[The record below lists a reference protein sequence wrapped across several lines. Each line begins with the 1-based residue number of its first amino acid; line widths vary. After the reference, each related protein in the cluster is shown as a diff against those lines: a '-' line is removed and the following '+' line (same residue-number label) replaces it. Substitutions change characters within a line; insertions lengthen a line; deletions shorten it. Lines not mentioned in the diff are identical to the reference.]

1 VIPISTTVPPA
12 SGPIRTPDPA
22 PQDVAG
28 PDDLTGIP
36 PALTAALTAFAL
48 HERRTAMWRGWAES
62 ALVAAGA
69 LAVGA
74 ANDAWLHPSYGA
86 RCWVALGGAVVV
98 SAVVAWRVG
107 LPWWRGAPPVA
118 VARALEA
125 AAAARGKGLDQRLS
139 AAIELAGKPTR
150 GVSAWMVGRTL
161 ALAAQEAAALA
172 PSALIDALPGRKAW
186 RRSAAA
192 GLVLALALAVPGVPT
207 FYLRALWPPANLE
220 RPSRVKLVVDGGD
233 RLVAEGAAMDLSVA
247 ASPDPGAAV
256 VELRWDDGASERL
269 DMVAGPGSSSSG
281 GSGAGRYTAHLGAVT
296 RGFTYDVVAGDGE
309 TRRYDV
315 RTAPPPRVDRVELRV
330 RPPAYTGLP
339 PHKHAG
345 GDLEIV
351 AGSTVTITAVLAGEP
366 AVAAALVCEGGE
378 GNASV
383 EQAARILPVGGDGMG
398 AVQATLTPTAS
409 MTWHLRLVGAN
420 GLRAETAERWQ
431 LAVVPDRAPT
441 ATLTVPGGLPPGGTV
456 ALDEPLALAVTG
468 SDDLGLATLELEIAT
483 AGGTPIR
490 QPIDL
495 PAGPAPL
502 ARAESTLA
510 LDPSAYG
517 LAPGDH
523 VVVTAVAT
531 DRGGQEGRS
540 APLDL
545 AVAVRSDGDL
555 AAAAERLRA
564 ARARLAD
571 AAAELSAIA
580 KAWNGLGHDQPGD
593 ELAWRGD
600 MLLLRERAATW
611 TSDINSIAADTA
623 QGAADSAGNTDSAPA
638 AAGLAGIARTLGAWG
653 AGIGGQLD
661 VEAAAALAAPAAL
674 PQARARAMAVADAA
688 GRDLDHLSTDLSALG
703 LGADTAALALR
714 AHDAGARAARALVL
728 LRGDVAWRE
737 TSWQPG
743 LAGDF
748 YNGIALAGDPV
759 WRTVGAPDFDQLN
772 VPGIGLYNFSARYT
786 GEVQVAEDGDWVF
799 RATADDGVRLSIDG
813 AALLP
818 AQAWVQQ
825 APTPWS
831 GTIHLAQGWHELVL
845 DYYQG
850 PGGSHLDLAMAH
862 PGQALVQ
869 VPLDHLRSR
878 HAGDALA
885 AAVTAAMVKAVPA
898 AVAQAEARAD
908 AAWTTLAQVPA
919 ALDAAAA
926 AGGGDPL
933 RQLST
938 AATAPAATLAAMP
951 PRAAW
956 TMATLDGAGAAAN
969 TVAGAAAQAPAMVA
983 GVVANAVNA
992 EPDPGPLPELRIAI
1006 SAGAALIA
1014 RADQVAA
1021 DPGDRA
1027 ARGRALSGAAAWAG
1041 QIARAAVAAADTLA
1055 DATGCDAPGRLERA
1069 AAIRNLSQLQDLALA
1084 EQSVVNT
1091 AARHAELHLG
1101 VAGPALAPQRQP
1113 AWAAM
1118 QACLKN
1124 AEDAVIA
1131 AGARA
1136 DAALARTALAAAT
1149 SATAAQA
1156 ADGDATL
1163 AQAIAGSNARRLA
1176 ELARLRRDH
1185 GDPAAAVAL
1194 AHLAAAAGPID
1205 AGTLTAALGMA
1216 VAQPAPWLADA
1227 TLITAKS
1234 VRDAGQRIA
1243 RLVPLPPDP
1252 GDAPIIDNSLTAVA
1266 FTCSDGAALWGH
1278 FGVMRGHQEIT
1289 FIGDDLPAK
1298 AVPDGGNDGW
1308 TWATDTPPPNGKRA
1322 HAAKYDAGLHQHLI
1336 AVPVGTMPIQ
1346 AGDVFFIDVRTDA
1359 VKPPQEMLVQ
1369 LQLNGDWNHRAS
1381 WGGDNLA
1388 ALINL
1393 HVGALPEGG
1402 QWARLEVPVEALG
1415 FALDPEHPPAPFFA
1429 DGEEVAPSAPVTPAD
1444 KAHAR
1449 NLEATAQRNDA
1460 KSERERRERATAATA
1475 AHLATAAAALVLV
1488 AEGERRRG
1496 DGRSDQAPAFNAVA
1510 REAAALAGE
1519 DFPTDPNGE
1528 AETAQDLRLL
1538 AKKIADLANKP
1549 ARSATA
1555 AIAANDPATRLQ
1567 GLAKDAHDAAVN
1579 HDQRPALQAE
1589 LAQAAHAAPATA
1601 TTDRA
1606 AATGD
1611 LRAAITQAEAADAG
1625 ERAARAQAAAN
1636 AEALAKDLD
1645 AFATKATQDA
1655 AATGDAQS
1663 KTALTAA
1670 AAAAKTQSA
1679 EATALATALQQD
1691 PANAGAAPTPALAT
1705 RTDADATAI
1714 ATGVAAPLAVA
1725 SQGDQRSADDGR
1737 AGAEMAARAED
1748 SAAAL
1753 AASEARRVAAQKRLA
1768 EATAQAAAAA
1778 GAADPGAAQ
1787 VAADAA
1793 TANAVTTSQ
1802 TAATAW
1808 ATSAANPQDPNALNA
1823 AHAAQDIAIA
1833 AQNAAAQAQAAA
1845 VQAPAAGNTAGT
1857 ANGATG
1863 KSAENTGKSAGS
1875 AAQDPVVADAAQAAA
1890 AGGDAADLAAGSAR
1904 MAAAAGNAAAVGGD
1918 AGAAAAARKAADD
1931 AAGASMAAEPH
1942 LEAAARTLAKQ
1953 LADAP
1958 PATVAGNQA
1967 AAGQP
1972 NPAMDGGTADAR
1984 VADAGG
1990 PAPSADIGAGADP
2003 TTNAGAAAAGT
2014 ADAGAAA
2021 HGDAA
2026 APGAAPAPG
2035 QGAAAAG
2042 QGAGP
2047 AAGKT
2052 AGADQGAGKA
2062 GKGAGAGAGAPA
2074 GGDAVADPARQA
2086 LAMIAANPADDGSYR
2101 NAAATLDA
2109 AAAAARMD
2117 GAAGAAGAPGAAG
2130 AAAGAP
2136 GQGAAAANS
2145 GKGGPGG
2152 RSGPGP
2158 SKGSANTPGGSA
2170 AGLASNPGGSDHPDW
2185 ARLSDQA
2192 QRNVR
2197 SEGVDHF
2204 SVEHQEAIRA
2214 YLQRL
2219 AEGK

>member
-1 VIPISTTVPPA
+1 VIPITTTVPPA
-12 SGPIRTPDPA
+12 AGPIRTPDPA

-28 PDDLTGIP
+28 PDDVTGIP
-36 PALTAALTAFAL
+36 PALTAALAAFARQ
-48 HERRTAMWRGWAES
+48 ERRTAMWRGWAEA

-98 SAVVAWRVG
+98 SATVAWRVG

-139 AAIELAGKPTR
+139 AAIELAGKPVR

-220 RPSRVKLVVDGGD
+220 RPSRVKLTVDGGD
-233 RLVAEGAAMDLSVA
+233 RLVAEGAAMDLAVA
-247 ASPDPGAAV
+247 AAPDPGAAV
-256 VELRWDDGASERL
+256 AELRWDDGAVERL
-269 DMVAGPGSSSSG
+269 DMVAGAGSTP
-281 GSGAGRYTAHLGAVT
+281 GRYTAHLGAVT
-296 RGFTYDVVAGDGE
+296 RGFTYDIVAGDGE

-378 GNASV
+378 GNAAV

-468 SDDLGLATLELEIAT
+468 TDDLGLATLDLEIAT

-490 QPIDL
+490 HPIDL
-495 PAGPAPL
+495 PAGPAPQL
-502 ARAESTLA
+502 RAESTLA

-545 AVAVRSDGDL
+545 AVAARSDGDL

-611 TSDINSIAADTA
+611 TSDISGIAADTA
-623 QGAADSAGNTDSAPA
+623 QGAADSAGNADSAAA
-638 AAGLAGIARTLGAWG
+638 AAGLAAIARTLGAWG
-653 AGIGGQLD
+653 TGIGGQLD
-661 VEAAAALAAPAAL
+661 VEAAAALAAPSAL

-737 TSWQPG
+737 TAWQPG

-748 YNGIALAGDPV
+748 FNGIALAGDPV
-759 WRTVGAPDFDQLN
+759 WRTVGAPDFESLN
-772 VPGIGLYNFSARYT
+772 VPGIGLFNFSARYT

-813 AALLP
+813 NALLP

-831 GTIHLAQGWHELVL
+831 GTIHLAQGWHALVL
-845 DYYQG
+845 EYYQG

-862 PGQALVQ
+862 PGQPLVQ
-869 VPLDHLRSR
+869 IPLDHLRSR

-908 AAWTTLAQVPA
+908 ASWTTLAQVPA

-933 RQLST
+933 RQLSA

-951 PRAAW
+951 PRASW
-956 TMATLDGAGAAAN
+956 TMATLDGAGAAAT

-1027 ARGRALSGAAAWAG
+1027 ARGRALSGAASWAG
-1041 QIARAAVAAADTLA
+1041 EIARAAVVAADALA
-1055 DATGCDAPGRLERA
+1055 DATGCDAPARLERA
-1069 AAIRNLSQLQDLALA
+1069 AAIRNLSQLQDMALA
-1084 EQSVVNT
+1084 EQSVVNA

-1131 AGARA
+1131 AGARE

-1163 AQAIAGSNARRLA
+1163 AQAIAGSNGRRLA

-1205 AGTLTAALGMA
+1205 PGTLTAALGMA

-1227 TLITAKS
+1227 TLITARS

-1266 FTCSDGAALWGH
+1266 FTCSDGATLWGH

-1308 TWATDTPPPNGKRA
+1308 TWTTDTPPPNGRRA
-1322 HAAKYDAGLHQHLI
+1322 HAAKYDAGIHQHLI
-1336 AVPVGTMPIQ
+1336 AVPVGTMPVQ
-1346 AGDVFFIDVRTDA
+1346 AGDVFFIDVRPDA
-1359 VKPPQEMLVQ
+1359 AKPPQEMLVQ

-1388 ALINL
+1388 ALVSL
-1393 HVGALPEGG
+1393 HVGAVPEGG

-1449 NLEATAQRNDA
+1449 NLEATAQKNDA
-1460 KSERERRERATAATA
+1460 RSERERRERATAATA

-1510 REAAALAGE
+1510 REAGALAAE
-1519 DFPTDPNGE
+1519 DPPTDANGE
-1528 AETAQDLRLL
+1528 SETAQDLRVL

-1549 ARSATA
+1549 ARSATT
-1555 AIAANDPATRLQ
+1555 AIAAADPATRLQ
-1567 GLAKDAHDAAVN
+1567 GLAKDAHDAATN

-1589 LAQAAHAAPATA
+1589 LAQAAQAAPATA

-1625 ERAARAQAAAN
+1625 ERAARTQAAAN

-1645 AFATKATQDA
+1645 AFANKATQDA
-1655 AATGDAQS
+1655 AATGDPQS
-1663 KTALTAA
+1663 RTALTAA

-1705 RTDADATAI
+1705 RTDADANAI

-1737 AGAEMAARAED
+1737 AAAELAARTQD

-1778 GAADPGAAQ
+1778 GAGDPGAAQ

-1793 TANAVTTSQ
+1793 TANAVATSQ

-1808 ATSAANPQDPNALNA
+1808 AASAANPQDANALNA
-1823 AHAAQDIAIA
+1823 AHGAQDIAMA
-1833 AQNAAAQAQAAA
+1833 AQNAAVQAQAAA
-1845 VQAPAAGNTAGT
+1845 AQTGAAGS

-1863 KSAENTGKSAGS
+1863 KTAENSGKNVGGPAH
-1875 AAQDPVVADAAQAAA
+1875 DPVAADAAQAAA

-1904 MAAAAGNAAAVGGD
+1904 MAAAAGNAAAGGGD
-1918 AGAAAAARKAADD
+1918 AGAAAAARKASDD
-1931 AAGASMAAEPH
+1931 AAGASLAAEPH
-1942 LEAAARTLAKQ
+1942 LEAAARALAKQ
-1953 LADAP
+1953 LADAA

-1972 NPAMDGGTADAR
+1972 NPAMDGGTADAHA
-1984 VADAGG
+1984 ADAG
-1990 PAPSADIGAGADP
+1990 PAPGAGADP
-2003 TTNAGAAAAGT
+2003 TTDAGAAAGP
-2014 ADAGAAA
+2014 DAGATA

-2042 QGAGP
+2042 QGDGP

-2052 AGADQGAGKA
+2052 AGAGQGAGKA
-2062 GKGAGAGAGAPA
+2062 GKGAGAGAPA

-2185 ARLSDQA
+2185 ARLSDQS